1 METTKEHQGEERMR
15 NGGATRPSP
24 RLRESW
30 RWIMFPALAFTFT
43 YSIRMLL
50 SLLTSEMLCYVMY
63 PFLLLLC
70 HSPPE

>member
-30 RWIMFPALAFTFT
+30 RWIMFPLAQL
-43 YSIRMLL
+43 YSTCAQQHLHSPLHTAYVCFCL
-50 SLLTSEMLCYVMY
+50 SLLVKCCVM
-63 PFLLLLC
+63 
-70 HSPPE
+70 